1 MMVGK
6 GMLITGTLH
15 NLTSYKLSNIT
26 WGPLSFCW
34 FKLLSVTY
42 ILLSPLSFYCWIK
55 LLFTH
60 YWVLLLLNQTVYLH
74 IIKSSVLLLLN
85 QAVNLLD
92 LVAVDLV
99 QLMETEKPA
108 QVN

>member
-1 MMVGK
+1 MIVGK
-6 GMLITGTLH
+6 GMLITGTLR

-42 ILLSPLSFYCWIK
+42 ILLSPLFFYYWIK

-60 YWVLLLLNQTVYLH
+60 YWVLLFNQTVYLH
-74 IIKSSVLLLLN
+74 IIKSTVLLLLN

-92 LVAVDLV
+92 LAAVDLV
-99 QLMETEKPA
+99 
-108 QVN
+108 